1 MRINP
6 SWAEVGVGAIL
17 GLLVAQL
24 FGNALYEGVL
34 FRAVLLNQ
42 LVLKLRDR
50 RWGFPLALVGS
61 RTIFALLHVPNRLLQ
76 GNSLVRDDTLV
87 NVLADT
93 GGSHRGGTRLG
104 DVKNGIVSRIR

>member
-1 MRINP
+1 VRINP
-6 SWAEVGVGAIL
+6 SWGEVGVGAIL

-34 FRAVLLNQ
+34 FRAVLLDR

-61 RTIFALLHVPNRLLQ
+61 QTIFALLHVPNRLLQ
-76 GNSLVRDDTLV
+76 GYS
-87 NVLADT
+87 
-93 GGSHRGGTRLG
+93 SHVMIRL
-104 DVKNGIVSRIR
+104 